1 VSTPA
6 PARQARARLG
16 RWPFDDDTVHLVLLD
31 HHMVPTADDV
41 HEWLY
46 RSRTPGATRVRTG
59 ALFPDST
66 APFLE
71 AGFEVID
78 TLTLL
83 AADLAAST
91 PPAVPTSAVR
101 PAGSVQPGHPV
112 RLRRLRPT
120 MLLEAAE
127 IDRRSFS
134 TPWANDRAALDD
146 ITAATPHHRSRS
158 VHVARRM
165 AAFSI
170 SGRADH
176 VGYVQR
182 LAVDPSARRRGF
194 ARLLLDD
201 AMHWMR
207 RRDVT
212 RVLVNTASDNHA
224 ALRLYRSAGFV
235 EQPGELVILERAL
248 R

>member
-31 HHMVPTADDV
+31 HHMVPTVDDV
-41 HEWLY
+41 DEWLR
-46 RSRTPGATRVRTG
+46 RSRARGAVRVRTG

-66 APFLE
+66 APFFT
-71 AGFEVID
+71 AGFDIID

-83 AADLAAST
+83 AADLGSGT
-91 PPAVPTSAVR
+91 PAQPTRPPSA
-101 PAGSVQPGHPV
+101 V

-120 MLLEAAE
+120 MLHEAAE
-127 IDRRSFS
+127 IDRRSFA
-134 TPWANDRAALDD
+134 TRWANDRSALDD

-158 VHVARRM
+158 IHVSRRM

-170 SGRADH
+170 SGRAGH

-182 LAVDPSARRRGF
+182 LAVDPSARRQGF
-194 ARLLLDD
+194 AQLLLDD
-201 AMHWMR
+201 AMQWMR
-207 RRDVT
+207 RREVT
-212 RVLVNTASDNHA
+212 RALVNTATDNHA

-235 EQPGELVILERAL
+235 EQPGELVILERRL